1 MVEATLIKKRTDDGL
16 MEVFENVEVG
26 KKYLIDPSSE
36 MMMRGFNIDK
46 KVSWS
51 RKMVKLED
59 GTWYPSE
66 LLDWPGK
73 EKLS

>member
-1 MVEATLIKKRTDDGL
+1 MVEATLVKKITDDEL

-26 KKYLIDPSSE
+26 KKYQIDPSSE
-36 MMMRGFNIDK
+36 MMIRGFNVEK
-46 KVSWS
+46 GVSWI

-59 GTWYPSE
+59 GTWFPSE